1 MGRKSNLVRTKKIVN
16 EGKSAFAVVT
26 FKDENGDDIV
36 PSTAKY
42 TLYDY
47 KSDGVIN
54 SRTDVDIPGS
64 TATRTIELTDLDNVI
79 VNDALFLEEH
89 RLFVEFTYSG
99 GAKSGSVE
107 IQFHV
112 ANMRKA

>member
-16 EGKSAFAVVT
+16 EGKSASAVLT
-26 FKDENGDDIV
+26 FKDENGDEIV

-42 TLYDY
+42 TLYDF
-47 KSDGVIN
+47 KSDTVIN
-54 SRTDVDIPGS
+54 DRTDVDMPGS
-64 TATRTIELTDLDNVI
+64 TATRTIELTGSDNVI

-89 RLFVEFTYSG
+89 RLYVEFTYAG

-107 IQFHV
+107 AQFHV
-112 ANMRKA
+112 ANMRKE